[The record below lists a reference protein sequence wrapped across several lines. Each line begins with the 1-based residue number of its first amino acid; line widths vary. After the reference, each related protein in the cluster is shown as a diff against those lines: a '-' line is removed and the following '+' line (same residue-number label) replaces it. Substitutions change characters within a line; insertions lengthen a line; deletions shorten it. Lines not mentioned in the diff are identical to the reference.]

1 MTDSKSIYISLL
13 STDCHFLYFQDH
25 DPGSFGDEVAARSRE
40 ALEIRYELL
49 PYLYTLFY
57 QANKYGSTVVRS
69 LQFQ

>member
-1 MTDSKSIYISLL
+1 MIDRVRKLKFII
-13 STDCHFLYFQDH
+13 FLQDH